1 MSAPQAA
8 LSLWMGFWCL
18 FAQVSPTD
26 TSTPPR
32 LVEPETAR
40 AAPATETAVVP
51 ASAPSGTSANQ
62 SGFAPVLPES
72 TPIPEWM
79 IVPLLWL
86 IMWGDPNQT
95 DSTYGVWFAH
105 TMTWIKVLAW
115 LSVLAW
121 VIGRVADSLR
131 QRRAVGWLDYGLVAG
146 LLLGLAS
153 IFVQTSFETGAIERQ
168 GLAGGLTVSSLLG
181 GLGVGLIG
189 LWVEFSL
196 WTTALRT
203 SERRQAVLSL
213 IGLHLALGSGFVVA
227 FLASRLGYLRP
238 IDIIPQGFRIGVTY
252 MGLLL
257 FAGVTL
263 KVLGEIF
270 RIRLAR
276 VTAIA
281 GLTFREAARVM
292 RAPYVLMAVFLV
304 ILAFTHYFIQP
315 PEDLRAAELTRRYVT
330 AIMVL
335 VTFLVCMMVCIVL
348 PLSLPRDIEN
358 QTVYT
363 VVTKPVRRLE
373 MIWGRVAG
381 VMAVVTFVILFFG
394 IVSGIYLNRVVSN
407 AINRTEEEI
416 ASIEATDPFK
426 AEKLR
431 DQVDE
436 LKVRSSARVPIKGSL
451 RFTDSR
457 GNKQVRGIDVGQE
470 QEKRSHIEGATD
482 AKAIWVFGDELVD
495 PIDEFRRDLL
505 AKQGIDPSRV
515 PVRTINRP
523 IPMSTLLGGNTIE
536 ALEDRFYNQLREIGQ
551 LEGRAQAEAAANP
564 TEAARL
570 RERANRLR
578 TELED
583 LIRRIKALK
592 ADDHELLTK
601 AAAADEA
608 GDTAEADRLY
618 NQSAQLHAPNLT
630 FESTFIIYRTTKGL
644 ASVGEP
650 VLATFDITN
659 PNRDP
664 QAQAL
669 IEPDDPDAKL
679 RDRERVRAQ
688 QRLTLPILEYYTND
702 FEIPAGLLAGSGGDL
717 VVEVMCVTPS
727 QYLGV
732 AESDLYIV
740 QSRGGFTENFAKAL
754 FGIWLQALVITCV
767 AVCVSSFLKWR
778 VALLATIGFFLAGY
792 LGFGVLTLFFEQNYL
807 GGGPFES
814 LVRLLTHQNQL
825 SDLAATPGVLTA
837 KSLDAVFTPI
847 LATMA
852 FVIPNFPA
860 LATADLVA
868 EGYAIGWDQLL
879 LNTGL
884 ALAYALPFSILAY
897 FIFNKR
903 EVAA

>member
-18 FAQVSPTD
+18 LAQVSPTD
-26 TSTPPR
+26 PSSPTR
-32 LVEPETAR
+32 LVEPEPAQAATAT
-40 AAPATETAVVP
+40 ATAEVAP
-51 ASAPSGTSANQ
+51 NQ
-62 SGFAPVLPES
+62 TGFAPVLPES
-72 TPIPEWM
+72 TPIPQWM
-79 IVPLLWL
+79 IVPLQWM
-86 IMWGDPNQT
+86 IVWGDPNQT
-95 DSTYGVWFAH
+95 DSTYGIWFAH

-121 VIGRVADSLR
+121 IVGRVADSVR
-131 QRRAVGWLDYGLVAG
+131 QRRGVEWIDYGLIAG
-146 LLLGLAS
+146 LILGLAS

-168 GLAGGLTVSSLLG
+168 TLVGGLTASSLLG
-181 GLGVGLIG
+181 GLGIGLIG
-189 LWVEFSL
+189 LWVEFTL
-196 WTTALRT
+196 WTTALRA
-203 SERRQAVLSL
+203 SERGWAIFSL
-213 IGLHLALGSGFVVA
+213 IVLHLALGLGFVVA
-227 FLASRLGYLRP
+227 FLGSRLGYLLP
-238 IDIIPQGFRIGVTY
+238 IDIIPQGFRVGVTY
-252 MGLLL
+252 MGLML
-257 FAGVTL
+257 FVGV
-263 KVLGEIF
+263 VLRVLDEVF

-292 RAPYVLMAVFLV
+292 RAPYVLVAVFLV
-304 ILAFTHYFIQP
+304 VLAFTHYFIQP
-315 PEDLRAAELTRRYVT
+315 PEELRAAELTRRYVT

-373 MIWGRVAG
+373 IIWGRVAG
-381 VMAVVTFVILFFG
+381 VMAVVTLVILFFG
-394 IVSGIYLNRVVSN
+394 IVSGVYLNRVVSN
-407 AINRTEEEI
+407 AIDRTEREI
-416 ASIEATDPFK
+416 ATIQDTDPFK

-482 AKAIWVFGDELVD
+482 AKAIWVFGDKLND

-505 AKQGIDPSRV
+505 AKRGIDPARV
-515 PVRTINRP
+515 PVRTISRP
-523 IPMSTLLGGNTIE
+523 IPMNALLGGNTIE
-536 ALEDRFYNQLREIGQ
+536 ALEDRFYNQVREINQ
-551 LEGRAQAEAAANP
+551 LEQQSRDRAATNP
-564 TEAARL
+564 TEANRL

-578 TELED
+578 GELD
-583 LIRRIKALK
+583 ALIRQIKAIK
-592 ADDHELLTK
+592 AQDHELLTT
-601 AAAADEA
+601 AAQAEAA
-608 GDTAEADRLY
+608 GDLAAADRLY
-618 NQSAQLHAPNLT
+618 NESARLHAPNLT

-644 ASVGEP
+644 SSVGEA
-650 VLATFDITN
+650 VLATFDIIN

-664 QAQAL
+664 DAQAM
-669 IEPDDPDAKL
+669 IEPDDPSAKL
-679 RDRERVRAQ
+679 RDRERVRPQ

-702 FEIPAGLLAGSGGDL
+702 FEVPAGLLVGSGGNL
-717 VVEVMCVTPS
+717 IVEVMCVTPS

-732 AESDLYIV
+732 SESDLYIV

-778 VALLATIGFFLAGY
+778 VALLATVGFFLAGY

-814 LVRLLTHQNQL
+814 LVRLLTHQNQI

-860 LATADLVA
+860 LSTADLVA